1 MSKSALFRGG
11 FVKDF
16 LGESEMRRKRRN
28 EEEFFIGMVGSSYTV
43 NRKHRKRKKRANKK
57 LLFRALIIAACVLV
71 VAGIAALTAF
81 VIVPFFQSL
90 ASATPDEATKDEVQV
105 VETTAAPTEAATTT
119 APETT
124 VAETTTVPATTVPPT
139 TAVTPVIS
147 AHIKP
152 DIADDGSKA
161 EMATN
166 TICIWNKQAFNLF
179 YSGNKAAEYY
189 ADAINGYAKKLD
201 KDVKVYNMVVGNHTE
216 FGLPERLIKGGIQTD
231 SQSDNIKHI
240 IDNLSDRV
248 TPIDCYNNLAEHC
261 NEYIFYGTDH
271 HWTALG
277 AYYGYEA
284 FCETLGLT
292 PMDIAKSEK
301 SSVDGFLGSLYTA
314 TGSSTLAENTDT
326 VDYYSLPNNTYA
338 LMNERMSSSQIT
350 VDVYYPA
357 AAAGDL
363 TYGVFCWGDTAQ
375 FVIHSDCG
383 TGRKIAVVKDSFAN
397 AFAPYLSANYDEV
410 HLIDYRYWYGD
421 LNDYLKANGIK
432 EVLFLNNTM
441 SANTASQ
448 VDSIS
453 NVFG

>member
-1 MSKSALFRGG
+1 
-11 FVKDF
+11 
-16 LGESEMRRKRRN
+16 MRRRRRN
-28 EEEFFIGMVGSSYTV
+28 DEEFFIGMVGSSYTV
-43 NRKHRKRKKRANKK
+43 NRKHRKRKNKRVQKK

-71 VAGIAALTAF
+71 VAGLTALTAF
-81 VIVPFFQSL
+81 VIVPFFQGL
-90 ASATPDEATKDEVQV
+90 ASATPDEATKDEIAV
-105 VETTAAPTEAATTT
+105 TTTIAATEAPTEAPTTV
-119 APETT
+119 PETT
-124 VAETTTVPATTVPPT
+124 VAPTTVPPT
-139 TAVTPVIS
+139 TAVAPVGEG
-147 AHIKP
+147 HIKP
-152 DIADDGSKA
+152 DVADDGSKA
-161 EMATN
+161 EMSTN

-189 ADAINGYAKKLD
+189 AEAINGYAKKLP

-216 FGLPERLIKGGIQTD
+216 FGLPERLINGGIQTD
-231 SQSDNIKHI
+231 SQSDNINHI
-240 IDNLSDRV
+240 IKNLSDRV
-248 TPIDCYNNLAEHC
+248 TPVDCYNNLAEHC

-284 FCETLGLT
+284 FCETAGLT
-292 PMDIAKSEK
+292 PMDITKSEK
-301 SSVDGFLGSLYTA
+301 ESIDGFLGSLYTA
-314 TGSSTLAENTDT
+314 TGSAVLANNTDT
-326 VDYYSLPNNTYA
+326 VDYYSLPNNTSA
-338 LMNERMSSSQIT
+338 TMMERYGSSTIN

-357 AAAGDL
+357 ATGGDL

-375 FVIHSDCG
+375 FVISSDCG
-383 TGRKIAVVKDSFAN
+383 TGKKIAVVKDSFAN
-397 AFAPYLSANYDEV
+397 AFAPYLSANYEEV

-421 LNDYLKANGIK
+421 LPQYLKDNGIK

>member
-1 MSKSALFRGG
+1 
-11 FVKDF
+11 
-16 LGESEMRRKRRN
+16 MRRRRRGN
-28 EEEFFIGMVGSSYTV
+28 DEFFIGMVGSSYTV
-43 NRKHRKRKKRANKK
+43 NRKHRKRKKRVQKK
-57 LLFRALIIAACVLV
+57 LLFRALIIAAAVLV
-71 VAGIAALTAF
+71 VAGIAALTYF
-81 VIVPFFQSL
+81 VLVPFFASL
-90 ASATPDEATKDEVQV
+90 ASATPDEATKDEVAV
-105 VETTAAPTEAATTT
+105 IETTAAVTTEAPTEAETTVV
-119 APETT
+119 ETT
-124 VAETTTVPATTVPPT
+124 VAETTVVET
-139 TAVTPVIS
+139 TAITPVVEG
-147 AHIKP
+147 HIKP
-152 DIADDGSKA
+152 AVIDDGSDA
-161 EMATN
+161 VMATN
-166 TICIWNKQAFNLF
+166 TICIWNNKAFNLF
-179 YSGNKAAEYY
+179 YSGNKAAKYY
-189 ADAINGYAKKLD
+189 ADAINGYANKLS

-216 FGLPERLIKGGIQTD
+216 FGLPERLIKSGIETD

-248 TPIDCYNNLAEHC
+248 TPIDCYNNLSEHC

-292 PMDIAKSEK
+292 PMDITKSEK

-314 TGSSTLAENTDT
+314 TGSSVLSNNTDT

-338 LMNERMSSSQIT
+338 IMNERQGGTALT

-357 AAAGDL
+357 GAAGEL
-363 TYGVFCWGDTAQ
+363 TYGIFCWGDTAQ
-375 FVIHSDCG
+375 FVIHSDCS

-421 LNDYLKANGIK
+421 LNQYLKDNGIK

>member
-1 MSKSALFRGG
+1 M
-11 FVKDF
+11 
-16 LGESEMRRKRRN
+16 RKRRRN
-28 EEEFFIGMVGSSYTV
+28 DDEFFIGMVGSSYTV
-43 NRKHRKRKKRANKK
+43 NRKHRKRKNKRVQKK
-57 LLFRALIIAACVLV
+57 LLFRALIIALCVLV
-71 VAGIAALTAF
+71 VAGLAALTAF
-81 VIVPFFQSL
+81 VIVPFFNGL
-90 ASATPDEATKDEVQV
+90 ASATPDEATKDEIAV
-105 VETTAAPTEAATTT
+105 VETTVAPITTATTEVPT
-119 APETT
+119 TVPQTT
-124 VAETTTVPATTVPPT
+124 VAPTTVPPT
-139 TAVTPVIS
+139 TAVTPVVS
-147 AHIKP
+147 GHIKP
-152 DIADDGSKA
+152 NIADDGSDA
-161 EMATN
+161 SMATN

-189 ADAINGYAKKLD
+189 AKAINGYANKLP

-216 FGLPERLIKGGIQTD
+216 FGLPERLIKSGIETD

-240 IDNLSDRV
+240 IDNLSSRV

-284 FCETLGLT
+284 FCENLGLT
-292 PMDIAKSEK
+292 PMDITKSEK
-301 SSVDGFLGSLYTA
+301 TSIDGFLGSLYTA
-314 TGSSTLAENTDT
+314 TGSSVLASNTDT
-326 VDYYSLPNNTYA
+326 VDYYSLPNETYA
-338 LMNERMSSSQIT
+338 LMNERQDSSTIN

-357 AAAGDL
+357 ATSGDL

-375 FVIHSDCG
+375 FVIHSNCG
-383 TGRKIAVVKDSFAN
+383 TGRKIALVKDSFAN

-421 LNDYLKANGIK
+421 LNQYLKDNGIK

>member
-1 MSKSALFRGG
+1 
-11 FVKDF
+11 
-16 LGESEMRRKRRN
+16 MRRRRRN
-28 EEEFFIGMVGSSYTV
+28 DEEFFIGMVGSSYTV
-43 NRKHRKRKKRANKK
+43 NRKHRKRKNKRVQKK

-71 VAGIAALTAF
+71 VAGLTALTAF
-81 VIVPFFQSL
+81 VIVPFFQGL
-90 ASATPDEATKDEVQV
+90 ASATPDEATKDEIAV
-105 VETTAAPTEAATTT
+105 TTTIAATEAPTEAPTTV
-119 APETT
+119 PETT
-124 VAETTTVPATTVPPT
+124 VAPTTVPPT
-139 TAVTPVIS
+139 TAVAPVGEG
-147 AHIKP
+147 HIKP
-152 DIADDGSKA
+152 AVADDGSKA

-189 ADAINGYAKKLD
+189 AEAINGYAKKLP

-216 FGLPERLIKGGIQTD
+216 FGLPERLINGGIQTD
-231 SQSDNIKHI
+231 SQSDNINHI
-240 IDNLSDRV
+240 IKNLSDRV
-248 TPIDCYNNLAEHC
+248 TPVDCYNNLAEHC

-284 FCETLGLT
+284 FCETAGLT
-292 PMDIAKSEK
+292 PMDITKSEK
-301 SSVDGFLGSLYTA
+301 ESIDGFLGSLYTA
-314 TGSSTLAENTDT
+314 TGSAVLANNTDT
-326 VDYYSLPNNTYA
+326 VDYYSLPNNTSA
-338 LMNERMSSSQIT
+338 TMMERYGSSTIN

-357 AAAGDL
+357 ATGGDL

-375 FVIHSDCG
+375 FVISSDCG
-383 TGRKIAVVKDSFAN
+383 TGKKIAVVKDSFAN
-397 AFAPYLSANYDEV
+397 AFAPYLSANYEEV

-421 LNDYLKANGIK
+421 LPQYLKDNGIK

>member
-1 MSKSALFRGG
+1 
-11 FVKDF
+11 
-16 LGESEMRRKRRN
+16 MRRKRRN
-28 EEEFFIGMVGSSYTV
+28 DEEFFIGMVGSSYTV
-43 NRKHRKRKKRANKK
+43 NRKHRKRKKKMGKK
-57 LLFRALIIAACVLV
+57 LMFRALIIAACVLV

-81 VIVPFFQSL
+81 VIVPFFSSL
-90 ASATPDEATKDEVQV
+90 ASATPDEATKDEIAI
-105 VETTAAPTEAATTT
+105 VETTAAPTEAVT
-119 APETT
+119 TT
-124 VAETTTVPATTVPPT
+124 VAETTAAETTVPETTVPPT
-139 TAVTPVIS
+139 TAITPVAA

-166 TICIWNKQAFNLF
+166 TICIWNNKAFNLF
-179 YSGNKAAEYY
+179 YSGNKAAKYY
-189 ADAINGYAKKLD
+189 ADAINGYAKKLP

-248 TPIDCYNNLAEHC
+248 TPVDCYNNLAEHC

-292 PMDIAKSEK
+292 PMDITKSEK
-301 SSVDGFLGSLYTA
+301 SSIDGFLGSLYTA
-314 TGSSTLAENTDT
+314 TGSATLAENTDR
-326 VDYYSLPNNTYA
+326 VDYYSLPNNTSA
-338 LMNERMSSSQIT
+338 TMMERYGSSTIN

-357 AAAGDL
+357 ATEGDL

-375 FVIHSDCG
+375 FVIDSDCN

-410 HLIDYRYWYGD
+410 HLIDYRYWYGN
-421 LNDYLKANGIK
+421 LNDYLKENGIK

>member
-1 MSKSALFRGG
+1 
-11 FVKDF
+11 
-16 LGESEMRRKRRN
+16 MRRKRKSN
-28 EEEFFIGMVGSSYTV
+28 DEFFIGMVGSSYTV
-43 NRKHRKRKKRANKK
+43 NRKHRKRKKKVQKK
-57 LLFRALIIAACVLV
+57 LMFRALIISIAVLL
-71 VAGIAALTAF
+71 VAGLAALTYF
-81 VIVPFFQSL
+81 VLVPFFSSL
-90 ASATPDEATKDEVQV
+90 ASATPDEATVDEATVD
-105 VETTAAPTEAATTT
+105 ETTAIVTTVL
-119 APETT
+119 PETT
-124 VAETTTVPATTVPPT
+124 VPETTIAPTTVPPT
-139 TAVTPVIS
+139 TAPSETA

-152 DIADDGSKA
+152 AIADDGSDA
-161 EMATN
+161 VMATN
-166 TICIWNKQAFNLF
+166 TICIWNNKAFNLF

-189 ADAINGYAKKLD
+189 ADAINGYAAKLD

-216 FGLPERLIKGGIQTD
+216 FGLPERVIKDGIETD

-284 FCETLGLT
+284 FCETVGLT
-292 PMDIAKSEK
+292 PMDITKSEK

-314 TGSSTLAENTDT
+314 TGSSALAENTDT
-326 VDYYSLPNNTYA
+326 VDYYSLPNKTYA

-357 AAAGDL
+357 ATSGEL

-421 LNDYLKANGIK
+421 LNEYLKDNGIK

>member
-1 MSKSALFRGG
+1 
-11 FVKDF
+11 
-16 LGESEMRRKRRN
+16 MRRKRKAN
-28 EEEFFIGMVGSSYTV
+28 DEFFIGMVGSSYTV
-43 NRKHRKRKKRANKK
+43 NRKHRKRKKKVQKK
-57 LLFRALIIAACVLV
+57 LMFRALIIAICVLV
-71 VAGIAALTAF
+71 VAGLAALTYF
-81 VIVPFFQSL
+81 VLVPFFAGL
-90 ASATPDEATKDEVQV
+90 ASATPDEATRDEVKTT
-105 VETTAAPTEAATTT
+105 ETAAIVTT
-119 APETT
+119 APTKATET
-124 VAETTTVPATTVPPT
+124 VPVTTEVPTTSAPATTAPPEN
-139 TAVTPVIS
+139 S

-152 DIADDGSKA
+152 EIEDDGSDA
-161 EMATN
+161 VMATN
-166 TICIWNKQAFNLF
+166 TICIWNDKAFNLF
-179 YSGNKAAEYY
+179 YSGNKAAKYY
-189 ADAINGYAKKLD
+189 ADAINGYAKKLPT
-201 KDVKVYNMVVGNHTE
+201 DVKVYNMVVGNHTE
-216 FGLPERLIKGGIQTD
+216 FGLPERLIKDGIETD

-284 FCETLGLT
+284 FCETLGLN
-292 PMDIAKSEK
+292 PMDISKSEK

-314 TGSSTLAENTDT
+314 TGSSVLAKNTDT

-338 LMNERMSSSQIT
+338 LMHERMTSSEIT

-357 AAAGDL
+357 ATAGEL
-363 TYGVFCWGDTAQ
+363 TYGVFFWGDTAQ

-383 TGRKIAVVKDSFAN
+383 SGRKIAVVKDSFAN
-397 AFAPYLSANYDEV
+397 AFAPYLSANYEEV

-421 LNDYLKANGIK
+421 LNKYLKDNGIK

>member
-1 MSKSALFRGG
+1 
-11 FVKDF
+11 
-16 LGESEMRRKRRN
+16 MRRRRSN
-28 EEEFFIGMVGSSYTV
+28 NDEFFIGMVGSSYTV
-43 NRKHRKRKKRANKK
+43 NRKHRKRKKKKVQKK
-57 LLFRALIIAACVLV
+57 LLFRAMIVAIAVLV
-71 VAGIAALTAF
+71 VAGLAALTYF
-81 VIVPFFQSL
+81 VLVPFFAGLGS
-90 ASATPDEATKDEVQV
+90 STPDEATKDEVNIPETTVAV
-105 VETTAAPTEAATTT
+105 VTTVAPTEAPTTVPETTAAP
-119 APETT
+119 
-124 VAETTTVPATTVPPT
+124 TTVPPT
-139 TAVTPVIS
+139 TAVTPVVS
-147 AHIKP
+147 SHIKP
-152 DIADDGSKA
+152 QITDDGSDA
-161 EMATN
+161 VMATN
-166 TICIWNKQAFNLF
+166 TICIWNDKAFNLF
-179 YSGNKAAEYY
+179 FSGNKAAEYY
-189 ADAINGYAKKLD
+189 ADAINGYAKKLS

-216 FGLPERLIKGGIQTD
+216 FGLPERLIKSGIETD

-248 TPIDCYNNLAEHC
+248 TPIDCYNNLSEHC

-292 PMDIAKSEK
+292 PMDITKSEK

-314 TGSSTLAENTDT
+314 TGSSVLAENTDT

-357 AAAGDL
+357 ATAGEL

-383 TGRKIAVVKDSFAN
+383 SGRKIAVVKDSFAN

-421 LNDYLKANGIK
+421 LNDYLKDNGIK

>member
-1 MSKSALFRGG
+1 
-11 FVKDF
+11 
-16 LGESEMRRKRRN
+16 MRRRRRN
-28 EEEFFIGMVGSSYTV
+28 DEEFFIGMVGSSYTV
-43 NRKHRKRKKRANKK
+43 NRKHRKRKTKRVQKK

-71 VAGIAALTAF
+71 VAGLTALTVF
-81 VIVPFFQSL
+81 VIVPFFASL
-90 ASATPDEATKDEVQV
+90 GASATPDEATKDEIAVTTTVPATV
-105 VETTAAPTEAATTT
+105 VTTIAPTTV
-119 APETT
+119 PETT
-124 VAETTTVPATTVPPT
+124 VAPTTVPPT
-139 TAVTPVIS
+139 TAPAPAVEG
-147 AHIKP
+147 HIKP
-152 DIADDGSKA
+152 AVADDGSKA

-166 TICIWNKQAFNLF
+166 TICIWNNQAFNLF

-189 ADAINGYAKKLD
+189 ADAINGYANKLP

-216 FGLPERLIKGGIQTD
+216 FGLPERLIKGGIETD
-231 SQSDNIKHI
+231 SQSDNINHI
-240 IDNLSDRV
+240 IKNLSNRV
-248 TPIDCYNNLAEHC
+248 TPVDCYNNLAEHC

-284 FCETLGLT
+284 FCETAGLT
-292 PMDIAKSEK
+292 PMDITKSEK
-301 SSVDGFLGSLYTA
+301 TSIDGFLGSLYTA
-314 TGSSTLAENTDT
+314 TGSAVLASNTDT
-326 VDYYSLPNNTYA
+326 VDYYSLPNNTSA
-338 LMNERMSSSQIT
+338 TMMERYGSTTIN

-357 AAAGDL
+357 ATAGEL

-375 FVIHSDCG
+375 FVINSDCG
-383 TGRKIAVVKDSFAN
+383 TGKKIAVVKDSFAN

-421 LNDYLKANGIK
+421 LPQYLKDNGIK

>member
-1 MSKSALFRGG
+1 
-11 FVKDF
+11 
-16 LGESEMRRKRRN
+16 MRRRRRN
-28 EEEFFIGMVGSSYTV
+28 DEEFFIGMVGSSYTV
-43 NRKHRKRKKRANKK
+43 NRKHRKRKTKRVQKK

-71 VAGIAALTAF
+71 VAGLTALTVF
-81 VIVPFFQSL
+81 VIVPFFASL
-90 ASATPDEATKDEVQV
+90 GASATPDEATKDEIAVTTTVPATV
-105 VETTAAPTEAATTT
+105 VTTIAPTTV
-119 APETT
+119 PETT
-124 VAETTTVPATTVPPT
+124 VAPTTVPPT
-139 TAVTPVIS
+139 TAPAPAVEG
-147 AHIKP
+147 HIKP
-152 DIADDGSKA
+152 AVADNGSQA

-166 TICIWNKQAFNLF
+166 TICIWNNQAFNLF

-189 ADAINGYAKKLD
+189 ADAINGYANKLPT
-201 KDVKVYNMVVGNHTE
+201 DVKVYNMVVGNHTE
-216 FGLPERLIKGGIQTD
+216 FGLPERLIKGGIETD
-231 SQSDNIKHI
+231 SQSDNINHI
-240 IDNLSDRV
+240 IKNLSNRV
-248 TPIDCYNNLAEHC
+248 TPVDCYNNLAEHC

-284 FCETLGLT
+284 FCETAGLT
-292 PMDIAKSEK
+292 PMDITKSEK
-301 SSVDGFLGSLYTA
+301 TSIDGFLGSLYTA
-314 TGSSTLAENTDT
+314 TGSAKLASNTDT
-326 VDYYSLPNNTYA
+326 VDYYSLPNNTSA
-338 LMNERMSSSQIT
+338 TMMERYGSTTIN

-357 AAAGDL
+357 ATAGEL

-375 FVIHSDCG
+375 FVINSDCG
-383 TGRKIAVVKDSFAN
+383 TGKKIAVVKDSFAN

-421 LNDYLKANGIK
+421 LPQYLKDNGIK

>member
-1 MSKSALFRGG
+1 
-11 FVKDF
+11 
-16 LGESEMRRKRRN
+16 MRRKRGN
-28 EEEFFIGMVGSSYTV
+28 DEFFIGMVGSSYTV
-43 NRKHRKRKKRANKK
+43 NRKHRKRKKKKVQKK
-57 LLFRALIIAACVLV
+57 LLFRALIIAICVLV
-71 VAGIAALTAF
+71 AAGLAALTYF
-81 VIVPFFQSL
+81 VLVPFFSGL
-90 ASATPDEATKDEVQV
+90 LSSTPDEATVDEVLPTETSAIV
-105 VETTAAPTEAATTT
+105 TTVAPTETTAV
-119 APETT
+119 ETT
-124 VAETTTVPATTVPPT
+124 VAPTTVPPT
-139 TAVTPVIS
+139 TAPVETE

-152 DIADDGSKA
+152 AIADDGSDA
-161 EMATN
+161 VMATN
-166 TICIWNKQAFNLF
+166 TICIWNNKAFNLF
-179 YSGNKAAEYY
+179 YSGNKAAKYY
-189 ADAINGYAKKLD
+189 ADAINGYADKLD

-216 FGLPERLIKGGIQTD
+216 FGLPERLIKGGIETD

-292 PMDIAKSEK
+292 PMDIEESEK
-301 SSVDGFLGSLYTA
+301 SSVDGFLGSLYRA
-314 TGSSTLAENTDT
+314 TGSAALASNTDT
-326 VDYYSLPNNTYA
+326 VEYYSLPNTTYA
-338 LMNERMSSSQIT
+338 IMNERMSSSSLT

-357 AAAGDL
+357 ATAGEL

-375 FVIHSDCG
+375 FVIHSDCD

-421 LNDYLKANGIK
+421 LNQYLKDNGIK

-448 VDSIS
+448 VDLIS

>member
-1 MSKSALFRGG
+1 M
-11 FVKDF
+11 
-16 LGESEMRRKRRN
+16 RKRRDN
-28 EEEFFIGMVGSSYTV
+28 DEFFIGMVGSSYTV
-43 NRKHRKRKKRANKK
+43 NRKHRKRRKGVQKKI
-57 LLFRALIIAACVLV
+57 LFRTLIISACVLV
-71 VAGIAALTAF
+71 VAGLAALTYF
-81 VIVPFFQSL
+81 VLVPFFSGIL
-90 ASATPDEATKDEVQV
+90 SATPDEATPDMAVTDAVIETEATTLA
-105 VETTAAPTEAATTT
+105 VETTAAETTT
-119 APETT
+119 AETT
-124 VAETTTVPATTVPPT
+124 VAETTAAET
-139 TAVTPVIS
+139 TAPPAKPVVNGE
-147 AHIKP
+147 HIVP
-152 DIADDGSKA
+152 DVADDGSDA
-161 EMATN
+161 VMATN
-166 TICIWNKQAFNLF
+166 TICIWNNQAFNLF

-189 ADAINGYAKKLD
+189 AQCINEYASKLD
-201 KDVKVYNMVVGNHTE
+201 KDIKVYNMVVGNHTE
-216 FGLPERLIKGGIQTD
+216 FGLPQRLLDSSITTD
-231 SQSDNIKHI
+231 SQSENISHI
-240 IDNLSDRV
+240 ISKLDKRI

-292 PMDIAKSEK
+292 PMDITKSEK

-314 TGSSTLAENTDT
+314 TGSQTLAANTDT

-338 LMNERMSSSQIT
+338 YMNESMGSDTLT

-357 AAAGDL
+357 ATAGDL
-363 TYGVFCWGDTAQ
+363 TYGLFCWGDTAQ

-383 TGRKIAVVKDSFAN
+383 TGRKIALVKDSFAN

-410 HLIDYRYWYGD
+410 HLIDYRYWSGD
-421 LNDYLKANGIK
+421 LNKYCNDNGIK

-441 SANTASQ
+441 SANTVSQ

>member
-1 MSKSALFRGG
+1 
-11 FVKDF
+11 
-16 LGESEMRRKRRN
+16 MRRKRRN
-28 EEEFFIGMVGSSYTV
+28 DEEFFIGMVGSSYTV
-43 NRKHRKRKKRANKK
+43 NRKHRKRKKKMGKK
-57 LLFRALIIAACVLV
+57 LMFRALIIAACVLV

-81 VIVPFFQSL
+81 VIVPFFSSL
-90 ASATPDEATKDEVQV
+90 ASSTPDEATKDEIAI
-105 VETTAAPTEAATTT
+105 VETTSAPAAEVT
-119 APETT
+119 TT
-124 VAETTTVPATTVPPT
+124 VAETTAAETTAIETTVPPT
-139 TAVTPVIS
+139 TAIPPVVA

-152 DIADDGSKA
+152 EIADDGSKA

-166 TICIWNKQAFNLF
+166 TICIWNNKAFNLF
-179 YSGNKAAEYY
+179 YSGNKAAKYY
-189 ADAINGYAKKLD
+189 ADAINGYANKLP

-216 FGLPERLIKGGIQTD
+216 FGLPERLIKGGIETD
-231 SQSDNIKHI
+231 SQSENIKHI

-261 NEYIFYGTDH
+261 NEYIFFGTDH

-292 PMDIAKSEK
+292 PMDITQSEK

-314 TGSSTLAENTDT
+314 TSSPVLAENTDT
-326 VDYYSLPNNTYA
+326 VYYYSLPNNTSATMTESYG
-338 LMNERMSSSQIT
+338 SSAIN

-357 AAAGDL
+357 ATGGDL
-363 TYGVFCWGDTAQ
+363 TYGLFCWGDTAQ
-375 FVIHSDCG
+375 FVINSDCG
-383 TGRKIAVVKDSFAN
+383 TGRKIAVIKDSFAN

-410 HLIDYRYWYGD
+410 HLIDYRYWYGN

>member
-1 MSKSALFRGG
+1 
-11 FVKDF
+11 
-16 LGESEMRRKRRN
+16 MRRRRRN
-28 EEEFFIGMVGSSYTV
+28 DEEFFIGMVGSSYTV
-43 NRKHRKRKKRANKK
+43 NRKHRKRKNKRVQKK

-71 VAGIAALTAF
+71 VAGLTALTAF
-81 VIVPFFQSL
+81 VIVPFFQGL
-90 ASATPDEATKDEVQV
+90 ASATPDEATKDEIAV
-105 VETTAAPTEAATTT
+105 TTTIAATEAPTEAPTTV
-119 APETT
+119 PETT
-124 VAETTTVPATTVPPT
+124 VAPTTVPPT
-139 TAVTPVIS
+139 TAVAPVGEC
-147 AHIKP
+147 HIKP
-152 DIADDGSKA
+152 AVADDGSKA

-189 ADAINGYAKKLD
+189 AEAINGYAKKLP

-216 FGLPERLIKGGIQTD
+216 FGLPERLINGGIQTD
-231 SQSDNIKHI
+231 SQSDNINHI
-240 IDNLSDRV
+240 IKNLSDRV
-248 TPIDCYNNLAEHC
+248 TPVDCYNNLAEHC

-284 FCETLGLT
+284 FCETAGLT
-292 PMDIAKSEK
+292 PMDITKSEK
-301 SSVDGFLGSLYTA
+301 ESIDGFLGSLYTA
-314 TGSSTLAENTDT
+314 TGSAVLANNTDT
-326 VDYYSLPNNTYA
+326 VDYYSLPNNTSA
-338 LMNERMSSSQIT
+338 TMMERYGSSTIN

-357 AAAGDL
+357 ATGGDL

-375 FVIHSDCG
+375 FVISSDCG
-383 TGRKIAVVKDSFAN
+383 TGKKIAVVKDSFAN
-397 AFAPYLSANYDEV
+397 AFAPYLSANYEEV

-421 LNDYLKANGIK
+421 LPQYLKDNGIK

>member
-1 MSKSALFRGG
+1 MKHR
-11 FVKDF
+11 
-16 LGESEMRRKRRN
+16 RRN
-28 EEEFFIGMVGSSYTV
+28 DDEFFIGMVGSSYTV
-43 NRKHRKRKKRANKK
+43 NRKHRKRKVKRVQKK

-81 VIVPFFQSL
+81 VIVPFFAGL
-90 ASATPDEATKDEVQV
+90 GASNTPDEATKDQVQV
-105 VETTAAPTEAATTT
+105 VETTVAPVTTAPATEAATTE
-119 APETT
+119 AFTT
-124 VAETTTVPATTVPPT
+124 VAPTTVPPT
-139 TAVTPVIS
+139 TAITPIVN

-161 EMATN
+161 TMATN
-166 TICIWNKQAFNLF
+166 TICIWNNQAFNLF

-189 ADAINGYAKKLD
+189 AKAINTYANKLD

-216 FGLPERLIKGGIQTD
+216 FGLPERLIKGGIETD

-240 IDNLSDRV
+240 IDNLNSRV
-248 TPIDCYNNLAEHC
+248 TPIDCYNKLSEHC
-261 NEYIFYGTDH
+261 NDYIFYGTDH

-292 PMDIAKSEK
+292 PMDITKSEK
-301 SSVDGFLGSLYTA
+301 TSIDGFLGSLYTA
-314 TGSSTLAENTDT
+314 TSSPVLAENTDT

-338 LMNERMSSSQIT
+338 LMNERMDSSEIT
-350 VDVYYPA
+350 VDVYYPGSTG
-357 AAAGDL
+357 GDL
-363 TYGVFCWGDTAQ
+363 TYGVFCWGDTAR
-375 FVIHSDCG
+375 FVIHSDCSS
-383 TGRKIAVVKDSFAN
+383 GRKIALVKDSFAN

-421 LNDYLKANGIK
+421 LNQYLKDNGIK

>member
-1 MSKSALFRGG
+1 
-11 FVKDF
+11 
-16 LGESEMRRKRRN
+16 MRRRRKGN
-28 EEEFFIGMVGSSYTV
+28 DEFFIGMVGSSYTV
-43 NRKHRKRKKRANKK
+43 NRKHRKRKKKRVQKK
-57 LLFRALIIAACVLV
+57 LLFRALIIAVAVLV
-71 VAGIAALTAF
+71 VAGLAALTYF
-81 VIVPFFQSL
+81 VLVPFFSGL
-90 ASATPDEATKDEVQV
+90 SFGSTPDEATKDEVQAT
-105 VETTAAPTEAATTT
+105 ETTVISTTLAPTEAPTTV
-119 APETT
+119 PETT
-124 VAETTTVPATTVPPT
+124 VAPTTVPPT
-139 TAVTPVIS
+139 TAITPVIES
-147 AHIKP
+147 HIKP
-152 DIADDGSKA
+152 DIADNGADAS
-161 EMATN
+161 MATN
-166 TICIWNKQAFNLF
+166 TICIWNNKAFNLF

-189 ADAINGYAKKLD
+189 ADAINGYAKKLP

-216 FGLPERLIKGGIQTD
+216 FGLPERLIKGGIETD

-248 TPIDCYNNLAEHC
+248 TPIDCYNNLSEHC

-284 FCETLGLT
+284 FCETIGLT
-292 PMDIAKSEK
+292 PMDITKSEK
-301 SSVDGFLGSLYTA
+301 TSIDGFLGSLYTA
-314 TGSSTLAENTDT
+314 TGSSALAENTDT

-357 AAAGDL
+357 STGGEL

-421 LNDYLKANGIK
+421 LSQYLQDNGIK

-453 NVFG
+453 NVFS

>member
-1 MSKSALFRGG
+1 
-11 FVKDF
+11 
-16 LGESEMRRKRRN
+16 MRRRRRN
-28 EEEFFIGMVGSSYTV
+28 DEEFFIGMVGSSYTV
-43 NRKHRKRKKRANKK
+43 NRKHRKRKNKRVQKK

-71 VAGIAALTAF
+71 VAGLTALTAF
-81 VIVPFFQSL
+81 VIVPFFQGL
-90 ASATPDEATKDEVQV
+90 ASATPDEATKDEIAV
-105 VETTAAPTEAATTT
+105 TTTIAATEAPTEAPTTV
-119 APETT
+119 PETT
-124 VAETTTVPATTVPPT
+124 VAPTTVPPT
-139 TAVTPVIS
+139 TAVAPVVEG
-147 AHIKP
+147 HIKP
-152 DIADDGSKA
+152 AVADDGSKA

-189 ADAINGYAKKLD
+189 AEAINGYAKKLP

-216 FGLPERLIKGGIQTD
+216 FGLPERLINGGIQTD
-231 SQSDNIKHI
+231 SQSDNINHI
-240 IDNLSDRV
+240 IKNLSDRV
-248 TPIDCYNNLAEHC
+248 TPVDCYNNLAEHC

-284 FCETLGLT
+284 FCETAGLT
-292 PMDIAKSEK
+292 PMDITKSEK
-301 SSVDGFLGSLYTA
+301 ESIDGFLGSLYTA
-314 TGSSTLAENTDT
+314 TGSAVLANNTDT
-326 VDYYSLPNNTYA
+326 VDYYSLPNNTSA
-338 LMNERMSSSQIT
+338 TMMERYGSSTIN

-357 AAAGDL
+357 ATGGDL

-375 FVIHSDCG
+375 FVISSDCG
-383 TGRKIAVVKDSFAN
+383 TGKKIAVVKDSFAN

-421 LNDYLKANGIK
+421 LPQYLKDNGIK

>member
-1 MSKSALFRGG
+1 
-11 FVKDF
+11 
-16 LGESEMRRKRRN
+16 MRRRRRN
-28 EEEFFIGMVGSSYTV
+28 DEEFFIGMVGSSYTV
-43 NRKHRKRKKRANKK
+43 NRKHRKRKNKRVQKK

-71 VAGIAALTAF
+71 VAGLTALTAF
-81 VIVPFFQSL
+81 VIVPFFQGL
-90 ASATPDEATKDEVQV
+90 ASATPDEATKDEIAV
-105 VETTAAPTEAATTT
+105 TTTIAATEAPTEAPTTV
-119 APETT
+119 PETT
-124 VAETTTVPATTVPPT
+124 VAPTTVPPT
-139 TAVTPVIS
+139 TAVAPVGEG
-147 AHIKP
+147 HIKP
-152 DIADDGSKA
+152 AVADDGSKA

-189 ADAINGYAKKLD
+189 AEAINGYAKKLP

-216 FGLPERLIKGGIQTD
+216 FGLPERLINGGIQTD
-231 SQSDNIKHI
+231 SQSDNINHI
-240 IDNLSDRV
+240 IKNLSDRV
-248 TPIDCYNNLAEHC
+248 TPVDCYNNLAEHC

-284 FCETLGLT
+284 FCETAGLT
-292 PMDIAKSEK
+292 PMDITKSEK
-301 SSVDGFLGSLYTA
+301 ESIDGFLGSLYTA
-314 TGSSTLAENTDT
+314 TGSAVLANNTDT
-326 VDYYSLPNNTYA
+326 VDYYSLPNNTSA
-338 LMNERMSSSQIT
+338 TMMERYGSSTIN

-357 AAAGDL
+357 ATGGDL

-375 FVIHSDCG
+375 FVISSDCG
-383 TGRKIAVVKDSFAN
+383 TGKKIAVVKDSFAN

-421 LNDYLKANGIK
+421 LPQYLKDNGIK

>member
-1 MSKSALFRGG
+1 
-11 FVKDF
+11 
-16 LGESEMRRKRRN
+16 MRRRRRN
-28 EEEFFIGMVGSSYTV
+28 DDEFFIGMVGSSYTV
-43 NRKHRKRKKRANKK
+43 NRKHRKRKNKRVQKK
-57 LLFRALIIAACVLV
+57 LLFRALIIALCVLV
-71 VAGIAALTAF
+71 VAGLTALTVF
-81 VIVPFFQSL
+81 VIVPFFANL
-90 ASATPDEATKDEVQV
+90 TSATPDEATKDEVV
-105 VETTAAPTEAATTT
+105 VI
-119 APETT
+119 ETT
-124 VAETTTVPATTVPPT
+124 VAPATTQPTEAPTTVPQTTVAPTTVPPT
-139 TAVTPVIS
+139 TAVTPVVEG
-147 AHIKP
+147 HIKP
-152 DIADDGSKA
+152 SIADDGSKA

-189 ADAINGYAKKLD
+189 AKAINGYASKLD

-216 FGLPERLIKGGIQTD
+216 FGLPERLIKGGIETD

-240 IDNLSDRV
+240 IDNLSSRV
-248 TPIDCYNNLAEHC
+248 TAVDCYNNLAEHC

-284 FCETLGLT
+284 FCETAGLT
-292 PMDIAKSEK
+292 PMDITKSEK
-301 SSVDGFLGSLYTA
+301 TSVEGFLGSLYTA
-314 TGSSTLAENTDT
+314 TGSSVLASNTDT

-338 LMNERMSSSQIT
+338 LMNERQGSSTIN

-357 AAAGDL
+357 ATGGEL

-383 TGRKIAVVKDSFAN
+383 TGRKIALVKDSFAN

-421 LNDYLKANGIK
+421 LNQYLKDNGIK

>member
-1 MSKSALFRGG
+1 
-11 FVKDF
+11 
-16 LGESEMRRKRRN
+16 
-28 EEEFFIGMVGSSYTV
+28 MVGSSYTV
-43 NRKHRKRKKRANKK
+43 NRKHRKRKKKMSKK
-57 LLFRALIIAACVLV
+57 LMYRAAIIAACVLV

-81 VIVPFFQSL
+81 VIVPFFKGL
-90 ASATPDEATKDEVQV
+90 ASATPDEATVDQAI
-105 VETTAAPTEAATTT
+105 VETTAAPTEAATTVI
-119 APETT
+119 PETT
-124 VAETTTVPATTVPPT
+124 VAETTAAPTTVPPT
-139 TAVTPVIS
+139 TAITPVVS
-147 AHIKP
+147 DHIKP
-152 DIADDGSKA
+152 DVADDGSKA

-166 TICIWNKQAFNLF
+166 TICIWNNQAFNLF

-248 TPIDCYNNLAEHC
+248 TAIDCYNNLAEHC

-292 PMDIAKSEK
+292 PMDITKSEK

-314 TGSSTLAENTDT
+314 TSSPVLAENTDT
-326 VDYYSLPNNTYA
+326 VDYYSLPNNTSA
-338 LMNERMSSSQIT
+338 TMMERYGSSTIN

-357 AAAGDL
+357 ATAGEL

-375 FVIHSDCG
+375 FVISSDCG

-410 HLIDYRYWYGD
+410 HLIDYRYWYGN
-421 LNDYLKANGIK
+421 LNDYLKENGIK

>member
-1 MSKSALFRGG
+1 
-11 FVKDF
+11 
-16 LGESEMRRKRRN
+16 MRRRRKAN
-28 EEEFFIGMVGSSYTV
+28 DEFFIGMVGSSYTV
-43 NRKHRKRKKRANKK
+43 NRKHRKRKKKK
-57 LLFRALIIAACVLV
+57 VQKKVLFRALIIAICVLV
-71 VAGIAALTAF
+71 VAGLAALTYF
-81 VIVPFFQSL
+81 VLVPFFAGLGS
-90 ASATPDEATKDEVQV
+90 TPDEASVDEATVDETAAIV
-105 VETTAAPTEAATTT
+105 TTVAPAETTIA
-119 APETT
+119 ETT
-124 VAETTTVPATTVPPT
+124 VAPTTLPPAT
-139 TAVTPVIS
+139 APVETS

-152 DIADDGSKA
+152 DVYDDGSDA
-161 EMATN
+161 VMATN
-166 TICIWNKQAFNLF
+166 TICIWQNKAFNLF

-189 ADAINGYAKKLD
+189 ADAINGYADKLD
-201 KDVKVYNMVVGNHTE
+201 DDVKIYNMVVGNHTE
-216 FGLPERLIKGGIQTD
+216 FGLSERLIKSRIETD

-248 TPIDCYNNLAEHC
+248 TPIDCYNNLSEHC

-292 PMDIAKSEK
+292 PMDIADSEK
-301 SSVDGFLGSLYTA
+301 KSIDGFLGSLYTA
-314 TGSSTLAENTDT
+314 TGSAALLSNTDT
-326 VDYYSLPNNTYA
+326 VDYYSLPNKTYA
-338 LMNERMSSSQIT
+338 IMNERMSSSAIT

-357 AAAGDL
+357 ATGGEL

-375 FVIHSDCG
+375 FVIHSDCSS
-383 TGRKIAVVKDSFAN
+383 GRKIAVVKDSFAN

-421 LNDYLKANGIK
+421 LNQYLKDNGIK

-453 NVFG
+453 NVFS

>member
-1 MSKSALFRGG
+1 M
-11 FVKDF
+11 
-16 LGESEMRRKRRN
+16 
-28 EEEFFIGMVGSSYTV
+28 
-43 NRKHRKRKKRANKK
+43 
-57 LLFRALIIAACVLV
+57 

-124 VAETTTVPATTVPPT
+124 VAETTTAPATTVPPT

-248 TPIDCYNNLAEHC
+248 TPL
-261 NEYIFYGTDH
+261 
-271 HWTALG
+271 
-277 AYYGYEA
+277 
-284 FCETLGLT
+284 
-292 PMDIAKSEK
+292 
-301 SSVDGFLGSLYTA
+301 TA
-314 TGSSTLAENTDT
+314 TIIWLSIVTSTSSTAPTTTGLPWVHITATRHSAKLWDLLPWISQSPKSQALT
-326 VDYYSLPNNTYA
+326 VS
-338 LMNERMSSSQIT
+338 
-350 VDVYYPA
+350 
-357 AAAGDL
+357 
-363 TYGVFCWGDTAQ
+363 
-375 FVIHSDCG
+375 
-383 TGRKIAVVKDSFAN
+383 
-397 AFAPYLSANYDEV
+397 
-410 HLIDYRYWYGD
+410 
-421 LNDYLKANGIK
+421 
-432 EVLFLNNTM
+432 
-441 SANTASQ
+441 
-448 VDSIS
+448 
-453 NVFG
+453 

>member
-1 MSKSALFRGG
+1 
-11 FVKDF
+11 
-16 LGESEMRRKRRN
+16 MRRRRSGTD
-28 EEEFFIGMVGSSYTV
+28 EFFIGMVGSSYTV
-43 NRKHRKRKKRANKK
+43 NRKHRKRKKKK
-57 LLFRALIIAACVLV
+57 VQKKIVFRALIIAACALV
-71 VAGIAALTAF
+71 VAGLVALTCF
-81 VIVPFFQSL
+81 VIVPFFSGL
-90 ASATPDEATKDEVQV
+90 VSNTPDEATRDEATVDETTAIVTTVAPTEAPATVPQ
-105 VETTAAPTEAATTT
+105 TTAAPTTV
-119 APETT
+119 PETT
-124 VAETTTVPATTVPPT
+124 SPLEVSE
-139 TAVTPVIS
+139 
-147 AHIKP
+147 HIKP
-152 DIADDGSKA
+152 NIADDGSDA
-161 EMATN
+161 VMATN
-166 TICIWNKQAFNLF
+166 TICIWNNKAFNLF
-179 YSGNKAAEYY
+179 YSGNKAAKYY
-189 ADAINGYAKKLD
+189 AEAINGYADKLD

-216 FGLPERLIKGGIQTD
+216 FGLPERLIDSGIETD

-292 PMDIAKSEK
+292 PMDITNSQK

-314 TGSSTLAENTDT
+314 TGSADLASNTDT
-326 VDYYSLPNNTYA
+326 VDYYSLPNKTYA

-357 AAAGDL
+357 ATSGEL

-421 LNDYLKANGIK
+421 LNQYLKDNGIK

-453 NVFG
+453 NVFS

>member
-1 MSKSALFRGG
+1 M
-11 FVKDF
+11 
-16 LGESEMRRKRRN
+16 KRRRRTDD
-28 EEEFFIGMVGSSYTV
+28 EFFIGMVGSSYTV
-43 NRKHRKRKKRANKK
+43 NRKHRKRKKKAHKK
-57 LLFRALIIAACVLV
+57 IMFRVLIIALCLLFVSGL
-71 VAGIAALTAF
+71 GALTGL
-81 VIVPFFQSL
+81 VIVPFVQGIV
-90 ASATPDEATKDEVQV
+90 SATPDEATKDEVV
-105 VETTAAPTEAATTT
+105 ITTTVPETEAPTEA
-119 APETT
+119 
-124 VAETTTVPATTVPPT
+124 VTTVPVTTVPVTTVPPT
-139 TAVTPVIS
+139 TAVTPVVQG
-147 AHIKP
+147 HIKP
-152 DIADDGSKA
+152 SVTDNGADAS
-161 EMATN
+161 MATN
-166 TICIWNKQAFNLF
+166 TICIWNNQAFNLF
-179 YSGNKAAEYY
+179 FSGNKAAEYY
-189 ADAINGYAKKLD
+189 AQAINGYANKLD

-216 FGLPERLIKGGIQTD
+216 FGIPERLIKEGIQTD
-231 SQSDNIKHI
+231 SQSDNINHI
-240 IDNLSDRV
+240 IKNLSNRV
-248 TPIDCYNNLAEHC
+248 TPVDCYNNLSEHC

-292 PMDIAKSEK
+292 PMDISKSEK
-301 SSVDGFLGSLYTA
+301 TSIEGFLGSLYTA
-314 TGSSTLAENTDT
+314 TGSSVLAENTDT

-338 LMNERMSSSQIT
+338 IMTERQGSSSIT

-357 AAAGDL
+357 ATSGDL

-383 TGRKIAVVKDSFAN
+383 TGRKIALVKDSFAN

-421 LNDYLKANGIK
+421 LNQYLKDNGIK

>member
-1 MSKSALFRGG
+1 
-11 FVKDF
+11 
-16 LGESEMRRKRRN
+16 MRRKRKSN
-28 EEEFFIGMVGSSYTV
+28 DEFFIGMVGSSYTV
-43 NRKHRKRKKRANKK
+43 NRKHRKRKKKNNRKK
-57 LLFRALIIAACVLV
+57 LMFRTLIIGIAVLV
-71 VAGIAALTAF
+71 VAGLAALTYF
-81 VIVPFFQSL
+81 VLVPFFSGL
-90 ASATPDEATKDEVQV
+90 LSSTPDEATVDEATVD
-105 VETTAAPTEAATTT
+105 ETTAIVTTVAPTETTT
-119 APETT
+119 PETT
-124 VAETTTVPATTVPPT
+124 VAPTTVPPT
-139 TAVTPVIS
+139 TAPAEVA
-147 AHIKP
+147 AHITP
-152 DIADDGSKA
+152 QIADDGSDA
-161 EMATN
+161 VMATN
-166 TICIWNKQAFNLF
+166 TICIWNNKAFNLF
-179 YSGNKAAEYY
+179 YSGNKAAAYY
-189 ADAINGYAKKLD
+189 ANAINGYADKLD

-216 FGLPERLIKGGIQTD
+216 FGLPQRLIDGGIETD

-284 FCETLGLT
+284 FCETVGLT
-292 PMDIAKSEK
+292 PMDITKSEK
-301 SSVDGFLGSLYTA
+301 SSVSGFLGSLYTA
-314 TGSSTLAENTDT
+314 TGSAALASNTDT
-326 VDYYSLPNNTYA
+326 VDYYSLPNKTYA
-338 LMNERMSSSQIT
+338 VMNERMSSSAIT

-357 AAAGDL
+357 AASGEL

-383 TGRKIAVVKDSFAN
+383 SGKKIALVKDSFAN

-410 HLIDYRYWYGD
+410 HLIDYRYWSGD
-421 LNDYLKANGIK
+421 LNQYLKDNGIK

-453 NVFG
+453 NVFS

>member
-1 MSKSALFRGG
+1 
-11 FVKDF
+11 
-16 LGESEMRRKRRN
+16 MRRRRRN
-28 EEEFFIGMVGSSYTV
+28 DDEFFIGMVGSSYTV
-43 NRKHRKRKKRANKK
+43 NRKHRKRKNKHVQKK
-57 LLFRALIIAACVLV
+57 LLFRALIIAVCVLV
-71 VAGIAALTAF
+71 VAGLAALTAF
-81 VIVPFFQSL
+81 VIVSFVQGL
-90 ASATPDEATKDEVQV
+90 VSATPDEATKDEVAV
-105 VETTAAPTEAATTT
+105 V
-119 APETT
+119 
-124 VAETTTVPATTVPPT
+124 TTVPSATVPVTEAIVTTVPVTTEAPTTTVPPT
-139 TAVTPVIS
+139 TAATPV
-147 AHIKP
+147 AEGHIKP
-152 DIADDGSKA
+152 QIDDDGSKA

-166 TICIWNKQAFNLF
+166 TICIWNNQAFNLF
-179 YSGNKAAEYY
+179 FSGNKAAEYY
-189 ADAINGYAKKLD
+189 ADAINGYAKKLP

-216 FGLPERLIKGGIQTD
+216 FGLPERLIKDGIETD

-240 IDNLSDRV
+240 IDNLNDRV
-248 TPIDCYNNLAEHC
+248 TPIDCYNKLSEHC

-292 PMDIAKSEK
+292 PMDITKSEK
-301 SSVDGFLGSLYTA
+301 ESIDGFLGSLYTA
-314 TGSSTLAENTDT
+314 TGSSKLADNTDT
-326 VDYYSLPNNTYA
+326 VDYYSLPVETYA
-338 LMNERMSSSQIT
+338 VMNERYGSSALT

-357 AAAGDL
+357 ATGGEL

-397 AFAPYLSANYDEV
+397 AFAPYLAANYDEV

-421 LNDYLKANGIK
+421 FNSYLKDNGIK

-453 NVFG
+453 NIFG

>member
-1 MSKSALFRGG
+1 
-11 FVKDF
+11 
-16 LGESEMRRKRRN
+16 MRRRRKSN
-28 EEEFFIGMVGSSYTV
+28 DEFFIGMVGSSYTV
-43 NRKHRKRKKRANKK
+43 NRKHRKRKKKRVQKK
-57 LLFRALIIAACVLV
+57 ILFRALIIAICVLA
-71 VAGIAALTAF
+71 VAGIAALTYF
-81 VIVPFFQSL
+81 VLVPFFQGI
-90 ASATPDEATKDEVQV
+90 ASATPDEATKDEVAV
-105 VETTAAPTEAATTT
+105 TTTT
-119 APETT
+119 APQTT
-124 VAETTTVPATTVPPT
+124 VPTEVPTTTVPPTTVAPTTVPPT
-139 TAVTPVIS
+139 TAVTPIAE

-152 DIADDGSKA
+152 QIEDDGSKA

-166 TICIWNKQAFNLF
+166 TICIWNDQAFNLF
-179 YSGNKAAEYY
+179 FSGNKAAKYY
-189 ADAINGYAKKLD
+189 ADAINGYAKKLP

-216 FGLPERLIKGGIQTD
+216 FGLPERLIKGGIETD

-248 TPIDCYNNLAEHC
+248 TPVDCYNNLSKHC

-284 FCETLGLT
+284 FCEALGLT
-292 PMDIAKSEK
+292 PMDISKSEK
-301 SSVDGFLGSLYTA
+301 TSVDGFLGSLYTA
-314 TGSSTLAENTDT
+314 TGSAVLANNTDT

-338 LMNERMSSSQIT
+338 IMHERMDSSELT

-357 AAAGDL
+357 ATGGEL
-363 TYGVFCWGDTAQ
+363 TYGLFCWGDTAQ

-383 TGRKIAVVKDSFAN
+383 TGKKIAVVKDSFAN

-410 HLIDYRYWYGD
+410 HLIDYRYWYGN
-421 LNDYLKANGIK
+421 LNEYLKDNGIK

-453 NVFG
+453 NVFS